1 MDPLETVLRRDAAA
15 LLTLARWWLGNG
27 PAALEAIAAAVATAS
42 HRRNSVVDGPALRT
56 AVLKEAID
64 RLAHVP
70 QCGDEELYDLLPAF
84 DDSGSRV
91 VRPGEEPVALE
102 AARRAALVRAAIPDV
117 PAPFRQALLLVDV
130 EGWGSEEAAAA
141 LGIGLPV
148 LKRRLHLA
156 RMALTTLVQRR
167 GQLAMAA
174 A

>member
-1 MDPLETVLRRDAAA
+1 M
-15 LLTLARWWLGNG
+15 
-27 PAALEAIAAAVATAS
+27 
-42 HRRNSVVDGPALRT
+42 
-56 AVLKEAID
+56 
-64 RLAHVP
+64 
-70 QCGDEELYDLLPAF
+70 
-84 DDSGSRV
+84 
-91 VRPGEEPVALE
+91 ALE